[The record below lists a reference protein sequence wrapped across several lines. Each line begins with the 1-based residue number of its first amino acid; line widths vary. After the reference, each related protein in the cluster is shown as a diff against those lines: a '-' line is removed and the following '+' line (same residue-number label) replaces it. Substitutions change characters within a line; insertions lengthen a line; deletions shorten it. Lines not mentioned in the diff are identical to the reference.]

1 MIQKYTIS
9 NFYSIREPLEVSFE
23 ASKEKHYNED
33 WIVKKGNFKLLKCL
47 LLYGANGSGKSNIL
61 KSFNFLRSVITK
73 ERREEDNLYGFNKFL
88 LDQES
93 TGKPTI
99 FDLYFFIG
107 DVRYHYYIE
116 IGLDEIIKEE
126 LKIYKSGKNPTL
138 IYSRKYN
145 DQKSKNIVRFGTW
158 LTLSNKDRKALE
170 DLTTN
175 RNSVLAL
182 YGNRNFHCIDLQIVY
197 DYFKNNFYRVYDV
210 EHSDNCVAKTLKDDI
225 SLQQLVVEMLRSFR
239 SNIVGLDIQEKVEP
253 LPEGML
259 QYINNMGFPEETKG
273 EIMKLNGLPMLEN
286 SYVHQTKLGTF
297 QLRDIYQS
305 EGTRKFIR
313 FVVLFSKAIRE
324 GWLLAIDE
332 YGAGLQPKTQHLLL
346 EYFLRFSEDSQLIL
360 ATQSIGLLDFKMLRR
375 DAIHIVSKD
384 ELGMTHIDSRTVR
397 GIHRNIKLRNAYN
410 DGKFL
415 TMDPNEPDID
425 LFDVADKFKKLIY
438 KNRKE
443 DSL

>member
-23 ASKEKHYNED
+23 ASKEKHYNEE
-33 WIVKKGNFKLLKCL
+33 WIVKKGSFKLLKCL

-61 KSFNFLRSVITK
+61 RSFNFLRTVLI
-73 ERREEDNLYGFNKFL
+73 REKTNEDESYGFNKFL

-93 TGKPTI
+93 SDKPTI
-99 FDLYFFIG
+99 FDLYFFIE

-116 IGLDEIIKEE
+116 IGLNEIKKEE
-126 LKIYKSGKNPTL
+126 LKVYKTGKKPIL
-138 IYSRKYN
+138 IYSRKHN
-145 DQKSKNIVRFGTW
+145 DQKSRNIVRFGTW

-170 DLTTN
+170 DLTNN
-175 RNSVLAL
+175 RNTVLAL
-182 YGNRNFHCIDLQIVY
+182 YGNRNFHCDDLQIVY
-197 DYFKNNFYRVYDV
+197 DYFKYKFFRLYDV
-210 EHSDNCVAKTLKDDI
+210 ETSDNCVARTLKGDL
-225 SLQQLVVEMLRSFR
+225 SLQKLVIEMLRSFR
-239 SNIVGLDIQEKVEP
+239 SNIIGVDIQEKIEP
-253 LPEGML
+253 LPDAML
-259 QYINNMGFPEETKG
+259 QHLNNMGLSEETKN
-273 EIMKLNGLPMLEN
+273 EIIKLNGLPMLEN

-297 QLRDIYQS
+297 QLQDIYQS

-384 ELGMTHIDSRTVR
+384 ELGITHIDSKTVR

-415 TMDPNEPDID
+415 TMDPNEPDIN
-425 LFDVADKFKKLIY
+425 LFEEADKLKKLIY

-443 DSL
+443 YSL